1 MKTIRLTVNREPREA
16 TVAARAQ
23 LAELLRDH
31 LHLTGTHLG
40 CEHGVCGACTVLVNG
55 RPLRSC
61 ITWAHA
67 CEGADVVTVEGLRD
81 DPIGEA
87 LRDAFSRH
95 HALQCGFCTPGMLI
109 TAWDVVTRLAPVDD
123 AAIRRELSGNL
134 CRCTGYMGIVAAVR
148 AVARQRRSEGR
159 ADVNGEAGARESLR
173 APAASSEPPGTDAIG
188 AGEAT
193 GRDLAAQDTATSE
206 SSKADTAHP
215 ATTDVADAGETI
227 ARVMASMAWY
237 RSLVADVADAG
248 ETIARGSTAP
258 CATAAPESA
267 APTAAPFEPFV
278 VDPAHLPAAAP
289 PASGADRAATRT
301 DGWTRLERAFTV
313 EQPVDAL
320 WTLFEDLPRVARCI
334 PGVGVESA
342 GADRFTGRAAIRFG
356 PIAAAFD
363 GEGSREADA
372 ERRTGAISGRGT
384 DARGHATLEAELRY
398 AMSGEDAPPDPKPR
412 PRTRVDLAIRFR
424 IQGGLAQ
431 FNRGDLVESFADVV
445 LADFVRNCERM
456 LAGEEVRSG
465 GSASGLALLWRM
477 IRARLGL

>member
-16 TVAARAQ
+16 TVSARTQ

-55 RPLRSC
+55 RPIRSC
-61 ITWAHA
+61 ITYAHA
-67 CEGADVVTVEGLRD
+67 CEGAEVVTVEGMGD
-81 DPIGEA
+81 DPVGEA

-148 AVARQRRSEGR
+148 EVARQRRGEGS
-159 ADVNGEAGARESLR
+159 AGANGKAEACEFLGESA
-173 APAASSEPPGTDAIG
+173 APFASSESSGTDAIG
-188 AGEAT
+188 ASEAT
-193 GRDLAAQDTATSE
+193 GRDLAA
-206 SSKADTAHP
+206 P
-215 ATTDVADAGETI
+215 
-227 ARVMASMAWY
+227 
-237 RSLVADVADAG
+237 
-248 ETIARGSTAP
+248 P
-258 CATAAPESA
+258 
-267 APTAAPFEPFV
+267 AAPFEPFE

-289 PASGADRAATRT
+289 PASASGAERAATRA
-301 DGWTRLERAFTV
+301 DGWTRLERTFTV

-320 WTLFEDLPRVARCI
+320 WALFEDLPRVARCI
-334 PGVGVESA
+334 PGVSVESA

-356 PIAAAFD
+356 PIGAAFD
-363 GEGSREADA
+363 GEGRRETDA
-372 ERRTGAISGRGT
+372 ERRSGIISGRGT

-398 AMSGEDAPPDPKPR
+398 AMSGAMSGEDAPPGATSGEDAPPGPEPR
-412 PRTRVDLAIRFR
+412 PPPRTHVRLAIRFR
-424 IQGGLAQ
+424 VQGGLAQ

-445 LADFVRNCERM
+445 LADFVRNCERL
-456 LAGEEVRSG
+456 LAGEEVRG
-465 GSASGLALLWRM
+465 GRSASGLALLWRT

>member
-1 MKTIRLTVNREPREA
+1 MKSIRLTVNREPREA
-16 TVAARAQ
+16 IVAARTQ

-55 RPLRSC
+55 RPIRSC
-61 ITWAHA
+61 ITYAHA
-67 CEGADVVTVEGLRD
+67 CEGAEVVTVEGMGG
-81 DPIGEA
+81 DPVGEA

-148 AVARQRRSEGR
+148 EVARQRRGEGL
-159 ADVNGEAGARESLR
+159 ADANGKAEAREFLG
-173 APAASSEPPGTDAIG
+173 APAAPFASSGTGGIG
-188 AGEAT
+188 AGEAI
-193 GRDLAAQDTATSE
+193 GRDLAAPDTATSV
-206 SSKADTAHP
+206 SSDVNTVHSSV
-215 ATTDVADAGETI
+215 TDMADAGETT
-227 ARVMASMAWY
+227 AR
-237 RSLVADVADAG
+237 D
-248 ETIARGSTAP
+248 STTS
-258 CATAAPESA
+258 CAAAVPESA
-267 APTAAPFEPFV
+267 VPPAAPFEPFE

-289 PASGADRAATRT
+289 PASASGAERAATRA

-320 WTLFEDLPRVARCI
+320 WALFEDLPRVARCI
-334 PGVGVESA
+334 PGVSVESA

-356 PIAAAFD
+356 PIGAAFD
-363 GEGSREADA
+363 GEGARETDA
-372 ERRTGAISGRGT
+372 ERRSGIISGRGT

-398 AMSGEDAPPDPKPR
+398 AMSGATSGEDAPPGPEPR
-412 PRTRVDLAIRFR
+412 SRSRVHLTIRFR

-445 LADFVRNCERM
+445 LADFVRNCERL
-456 LAGEEVRSG
+456 LAGEEIRG
-465 GSASGLALLWRM
+465 GRSASGLALLWRT

>member
-16 TVAARAQ
+16 TVAARTQ

-55 RPLRSC
+55 RPIRSC

-81 DPIGEA
+81 DPVGEA

-148 AVARQRRSEGR
+148 AVARQRRGDGA
-159 ADVNGEAGARESLR
+159 ADVNGEAGARESLG

-215 ATTDVADAGETI
+215 ARPRTWP
-227 ARVMASMAWY
+227 M
-237 RSLVADVADAG
+237 ADAG

>member
-1 MKTIRLTVNREPREA
+1 MKTIHLTVNREPREA
-16 TVAARAQ
+16 TVAARTQ

-55 RPLRSC
+55 RPIRSC

-67 CEGADVVTVEGLRD
+67 CEGAEVVTVEGLRD
-81 DPIGEA
+81 DPVGEA

-148 AVARQRRSEGR
+148 AVARQRRGDGA

-215 ATTDVADAGETI
+215 ATT
-227 ARVMASMAWY
+227 
-237 RSLVADVADAG
+237 DVADAG